1 MGEMKEVYEHA
12 QSLGQAL
19 ADSPI
24 FTRMQTA
31 QAAVELSGVASACI
45 AHYQTKRNEL
55 QQLMATAGATP
66 EQIHAAS
73 EDLELAEK
81 ALNENDEVKELL
93 EAQAAFQQM
102 MKQVNA
108 LIGFYVGGSASG
120 EGSCSGSCESC
131 AGCH

>member
-45 AHYQTKRNEL
+45 ALYQTKRSEL

-81 ALNENDEVKELL
+81 ALNENDEV
-93 EAQAAFQQM
+93 
-102 MKQVNA
+102 
-108 LIGFYVGGSASG
+108 IGFYVGGSASG